1 MDREAAIRKAKAAL
15 RRAVDDAAT
24 PAERETALRQAKA
37 LLAHAG
43 ADEVDIRA
51 SEIGESMAHLDIQRR
66 PPQWTASLV
75 SSIARA
81 FSCDAYLLSSA
92 WDGAEVR
99 FCGFAPMHELAS
111 FAFDQ
116 LYRQGKRA
124 RKAYYDS
131 LNKRRKKK
139 TRVVEANAYAEGW
152 VRTVY
157 QAVLAPMEGQNKRSP
172 DDTEALSRY
181 MEAKNLS
188 NGTSG
193 KSASNSDRYL
203 GAVCRGMKDGRD
215 ATLRHGVGVGRT
227 ARALEHLQ

>member
-1 MDREAAIRKAKAAL
+1 MDKENAIRKAKAAL

-24 PAERETALRQAKA
+24 PSEREIALRQAKV
-37 LLAHAG
+37 LLAQAG
-43 ADEVDIRA
+43 ADEVDVRA
-51 SEIGESMAHLDIQRR
+51 SEIGESTARLDIQRR

-75 SSIARA
+75 SSIARS
-81 FSCDAYLLSSA
+81 FSCDAYLRSSA
-92 WDGAEVR
+92 WGGAEVL

-139 TRVVEANAYAEGW
+139 TRTVEANAYAEGW

-157 QAVLAPMEGQNKRSP
+157 QSVLAPMEGQNKRST
-172 DDTEALSRY
+172 DDVEALFRY
-181 MEAKNLS
+181 MKAKNLS
-188 NGTSG
+188 DGSSG
-193 KSASNSDRYL
+193 KSASSSDRYSD
-203 GAVCRGMKDGRD
+203 AVYRGMKDGRD
-215 ATLRHGVGVGRT
+215 ATLRHGVGVGRS
-227 ARALEHLQ
+227 ARVLEHHR